1 MELPSRLALVI
12 SLTAP
17 VAGAG
22 AVHDP
27 ALGCGDSTI
36 LADRVDN
43 QQRVSSACL
52 SHCGVVT
59 LLFERAPVNNF
70 IEGETGLDCYFL
82 VRIKLM
88 RREEP
93 MSRTFASFVFL
104 ALMLGLSQCARP
116 AYGQELDEIR
126 RILQGRR
133 GIQSGEIGLAV
144 GIVSEKGSQTV
155 SYGKLSRGSDR
166 EIDGDTVFEIGSIT
180 KVFTSILLA
189 DMVEHGEVSLNDPIA
204 KFLPK
209 SVRVPTKDGKE
220 ITLLDLSTH
229 TSGLPRLPTNLAPKD
244 PRNPYA
250 DYTVEQ
256 LYDFLSKYTLTR
268 EIGSKYEY
276 SNVGVGLLGH
286 LLALKAGSNYEA
298 LVQTRICQPLQM
310 ASTSIILS
318 PSQQA
323 RLATGY
329 DAAGEPAMNWN
340 SPTLAAAG
348 MLRSTAKDM
357 SRFLAAN
364 MGLIQSNLLAAMQT
378 THKVERETGQADL
391 QIALGWHV
399 WKKFGTEI
407 VWHNGGTAG
416 YHSFIGFVPTK
427 RKGVV
432 VLSNS
437 ANDIDD
443 IGLHLL
449 ESQYELSRERTAIKV
464 DPNTYSAYVG
474 RYELAPNVFFTI
486 SREGGRLMVQLTG
499 QPRFEIFPESETKF
513 FLKVV
518 DAQLD
523 FRKDDK
529 GQVTHLVLHQNQVD
543 QTAKKISNELPEERK
558 AILLD
563 PKIYD
568 LYVGQYQLAPN
579 FTLTI
584 TKENDRLM
592 AQASGQPKFEL
603 FPESEIKFFFKV
615 VDAQITF
622 SKNDKGEITHLTLHQ
637 NGDHVAKRIK

>member
-1 MELPSRLALVI
+1 VGLQIRTRVGNLPDGRRGM
-12 SLTAP
+12 
-17 VAGAG
+17 GAG

-27 ALGCGDSTI
+27 AGCGDLTI
-36 LADRVDN
+36 LADRVDR
-43 QQRVSSACL
+43 QDS
-52 SHCGVVT
+52 VVGM
-59 LLFERAPVNNF
+59 LEPLWSGSVAFERVAVNNF
-70 IEGETGLDCYFL
+70 TIKRDRLDCFL

-88 RREEP
+88 RREDQ
-93 MSRTFASFVFL
+93 MSKAFSGFISL
-104 ALMLGLSQCARP
+104 ALILGLSQCARP

-126 RILQGRR
+126 RILQGRK
-133 GIQSGEIGLAV
+133 GIQSGDIGLAV

-155 SYGKLSRGSDR
+155 GYGKLSRGSDR

-189 DMVEHGEVSLNDPIA
+189 DMVGHGEVSLNDPIA

-209 SVRVPTKDGKE
+209 SVKAPTKDGKE

-229 TSGLPRLPTNLAPKD
+229 ISGLPRLPTNLAPKD

-256 LYDFLSKYTLTR
+256 LYDCLSKYTLTR

-276 SNVGVGLLGH
+276 SNLGVGLLGH
-286 LLALKAGSNYEA
+286 LLAVKVGSNYEA

-310 ASTSIILS
+310 LSTSITLS

-329 DAAGEPAMNWN
+329 DAAGQPAMNWD

-357 SRFLAAN
+357 ARFLAAN
-364 MGLIQSNLLAAMQT
+364 MGLMQAKLLTAMQT
-378 THKVERETGQADL
+378 THKVARETGQADL

-407 VWHNGGTAG
+407 VWHNGGTGG
-416 YHSFIGFVPTK
+416 YHSFIGFVPTR

-449 ESQYELSRERTAIKV
+449 ESRYELSRERTAIKV

-486 SREGGRLMVQLTG
+486 SREAERLMAQLTG
-499 QPRFEIFPESETKF
+499 QSKLEIFPETETKF
-513 FLKVV
+513 FYKAV

-543 QTAKKISNELPEERK
+543 QAAKKISNEVPEERK
-558 AILLD
+558 AIPLD

-603 FPESEIKFFFKV
+603 FPESEIKFFFKI

-622 SKNDKGEITHLTLHQ
+622 SKNDKGEITRLTLHQ